1 MPVKIYLIIFL
12 LVTMATVTGCAN
24 KQNKDDNN
32 NNQVRQNENAR
43 TQNNQPPEWME
54 SFKEAAMDDLIIGQQ
69 ILVMGI
75 ENSDGSVSVNQI
87 MIGNDETDF
96 GELGRNVQF
105 RERKE
110 VDTNMGNN
118 TDRQPPAGFEGQHGN
133 FEQMQNMSDEERAKM
148 REQMAAGRGT
158 AGRTMPNN
166 MSGMAQLVGE
176 IINKD
181 DGIIA
186 LKLKDGGSKLI
197 FYSDK
202 TIIRQT
208 ENNTENIN

>member
-12 LVTMATVTGCAN
+12 LVTIATVTGCAN
-24 KQNKDDNN
+24 KQNKDDND
-32 NNQVRQNENAR
+32 NQIRQNKNAQ

-54 SFKEAAMDDLIIGQQ
+54 NFKEATMDDLIIGQQ
-69 ILVMGI
+69 ILAMGI
-75 ENSDGSVSVNQI
+75 ENSDGSVNVNQI

-96 GELGRNVQF
+96 GELGGNVQF

-118 TDRQPPAGFEGQHGN
+118 TDRQPPAGFEGRRGN

-148 REQMAAGRGT
+148 REQMTAGRGM

-166 MSGMAQLVGE
+166 MGGMAQLVGE
-176 IINKD
+176 IIDKD
-181 DGIIA
+181 DGTIT

-202 TIIRQT
+202 TIIRQI